1 MVFKILKQVFGIVV
15 AFVVVVLK
23 KNYFIKSTFS

>member
-1 MVFKILKQVFGIVV
+1 MLLDSECLFGILI

-23 KNYFIKSTFS
+23 KQLNKKYFL